1 MAKSKHC
8 KTLKNKIAFN
18 NSTQIFF
25 RFKLFFKLKMKKITI
40 LMKYN
45 KNLPKYYD
53 LGKKI
58 RYIPHWKTPKFKKT
72 KAIEDIKNPKSLKKF
87 QNHGKS

>member
-1 MAKSKHC
+1 
-8 KTLKNKIAFN
+8 
-18 NSTQIFF
+18 
-25 RFKLFFKLKMKKITI
+25 
-40 LMKYN
+40 MKYN